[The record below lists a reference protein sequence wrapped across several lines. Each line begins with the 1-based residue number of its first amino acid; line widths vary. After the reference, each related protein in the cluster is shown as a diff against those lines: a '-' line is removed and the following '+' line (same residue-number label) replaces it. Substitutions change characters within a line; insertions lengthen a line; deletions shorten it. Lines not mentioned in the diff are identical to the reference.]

1 MDESWSY
8 RYPSM
13 LSQPI
18 HLALAQQAAAD
29 ALGEGLVAPQDLHQ
43 QVSDGA

>member
-1 MDESWSY
+1 MAENWNF

-29 ALGEGLVAPQDLHQ
+29 GLGAGLLAPQDLHQ
-43 QVSDGA
+43 QVSAAL